1 MKQHSLPILLPNCGI
16 FLSKTEYSVWE
27 KNVGWGFTG
36 GANYFFFLK
45 YWFLSFKYHA
55 SAWINGAQKLQ
66 ISDIDFSIHVEA
78 ALEEHY
84 YTKRRQ
90 NSDGV
95 CFNTHA
101 DVCWGLGKWQL
112 YHVTPDVSRL
122 VPGRCQ
128 ETDKANTDGTK
139 GYIKKKDSHLS
150 NHI

>member
-1 MKQHSLPILLPNCGI
+1 M
-16 FLSKTEYSVWE
+16 
-27 KNVGWGFTG
+27 
-36 GANYFFFLK
+36 
-45 YWFLSFKYHA
+45 
-55 SAWINGAQKLQ
+55 Q

-139 GYIKKKDSHLS
+139 GYIKKKRTVIYQITFKSIRQVWGEIQIEMKIIYHSYGKIHIKRQYSLQSHDK
-150 NHI
+150 